1 MGLFVLGVFVVLLGF
16 SICGDVGGVF
26 KEEFCGV
33 FGLVFDGI
41 GGVLFVGLVGVE
53 GIGEFVVGFF

>member
-1 MGLFVLGVFVVLLGF
+1 MLLGF